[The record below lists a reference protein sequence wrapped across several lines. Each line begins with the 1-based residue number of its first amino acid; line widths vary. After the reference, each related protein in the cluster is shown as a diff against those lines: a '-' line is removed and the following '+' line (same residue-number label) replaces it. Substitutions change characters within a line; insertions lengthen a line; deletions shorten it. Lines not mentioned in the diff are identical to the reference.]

1 MTKSRAARVL
11 MVCTGNICRSPS
23 AEGVLRHLAIAEGLA
38 DRIEIDSAGTTD
50 WHAGEPP
57 SQRAQVA
64 AKARGYDISGLR
76 ARPLRRE
83 DYFDFDWMLAMDEGH
98 IAHLVRNR
106 PEDATAEI
114 VLFLD
119 PAPQVGRG
127 DVPDPYYGGEDD
139 YEYSLDLIEAGCRGW
154 LERLKGG
161 K

>member
-1 MTKSRAARVL
+1 MTKSRAARLL

-23 AEGVLRHLAIAEGLA
+23 AEGVLRHMAAAAGLS

-50 WHAGEPP
+50 WHAGDPP
-57 SQRAQVA
+57 SNPALAA
-64 AKARGYDISGLR
+64 AKARGYDLTELR

-83 DYFDFDWMLAMDEGH
+83 DYYEFDWMLAMDEGH
-98 IAHLVRNR
+98 IAHLTRHR
-106 PEDATAEI
+106 PADATAEI

-119 PAPQVGRG
+119 PAPEVGRG
-127 DVPDPYYGGEDD
+127 DVPDPYYGGAED

-161 K
+161 A